1 METVKRFLKN
11 LVALQLYRTYGESL
25 WEQQRGILILMY
37 HEVAPKRDGRFR
49 LFPVLCTTP
58 ETFRQQVAWLRKHF
72 EIISMDEA
80 EERLRNGTAGDSRA
94 VVVTS
99 DDGWSGF
106 YEQAIALGVKTTVYV
121 TTCVLEGKLPWY
133 VRWRILLREKPH
145 LLKTLAHELGRFDP
159 FEDADEALKA
169 LKRLDVARIDR
180 LWKELG
186 RESGFS
192 IERLPRGWYMKAE
205 QVQRVPEQVTIGAH
219 TVNHPQLTKEYPEVA
234 LREMQESKRVLE
246 ELTGRAVQHFAY
258 PNGDHNEGVVQLA
271 EEAGYATAVT
281 TVPGWNLPGDHLY
294 RLKRVDV
301 HEAACVDHFGRF
313 SEAMFAVWVTG
324 EWDRVRRRLRFL

>member
-1 METVKRFLKN
+1 VKTLI
-11 LVALQLYRTYGESL
+11 AGYLYQQRADLLEG
-25 WEQQRGILILMY
+25 QRGILILMY
-37 HEVAPKRDGRFR
+37 HEVVAKRDERFR
-49 LFPVLCTTP
+49 LFLVLCTTP
-58 ETFRQQVAWLRKHF
+58 ETFRRQVEWLQKHF
-72 EIISMDEA
+72 EVISMDEA
-80 EERLRNGTAGDSRA
+80 EERLRNGSAGDSRA
-94 VVVTS
+94 VVITS
-99 DDGWSGF
+99 DDGWAGF
-106 YEQAIALGVKTTVYV
+106 YENALSLGIEATVYV
-121 TTCVLEGKLPWY
+121 TTCVLEGRLPWY

-159 FEDADEALKA
+159 FEDADEAIQA

-192 IERLPRGWYMKAE
+192 PGRLPQGWYVDAA
-205 QVQRVPEQVTIGAH
+205 QVRRAPEQVVIGAH
-219 TVNHPQLTKEYPEVA
+219 TVNHPQLTKEYPEAA
-234 LREMQESKRVLE
+234 LREMRESKRVLE
-246 ELTGRAVQHFAY
+246 ELTGRAVKHFAY
-258 PNGDHNEGVVQLA
+258 PNGDHNDRVVQLA

-324 EWDRVRRRLRFL
+324 EWDRVRRSWRFL